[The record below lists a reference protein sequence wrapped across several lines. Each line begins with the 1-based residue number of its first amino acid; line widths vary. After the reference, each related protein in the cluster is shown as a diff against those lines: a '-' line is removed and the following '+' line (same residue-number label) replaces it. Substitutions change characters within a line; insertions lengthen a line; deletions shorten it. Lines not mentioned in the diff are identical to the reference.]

1 MPPIRQNIQTINILA
16 IMNKILTTAAS
27 ATLGTSSYVSPE
39 ATVTEIHSEGV
50 LCGSTMGADLSV
62 EKWNEDD
69 TFSW

>member
-39 ATVTEIHSEGV
+39 AKVTEIHSEGV
-50 LCGSTMGADLSV
+50 LCSSFEVYDEETLMW
-62 EKWNEDD
+62 E
-69 TFSW
+69 

>member
-50 LCGSTMGADLSV
+50 LCSSLTDGSEGSFL
-62 EKWNEDD
+62 NLEDGGD
-69 TFSW
+69 IF

>member
-50 LCGSTMGADLSV
+50 LCASQVGATLSV
-62 EKWNEDD
+62 GEWDD
-69 TFSW
+69 EETFSW

>member
-39 ATVTEIHSEGV
+39 AIVTEIHTEGV
-50 LCGSTMGADLSV
+50 LCMSGQRDAWGYDEDLWS
-62 EKWNEDD
+62 
-69 TFSW
+69 